1 MDRGRHEDAGQ
12 ATECFWGLQER
23 ECPKAEATVK
33 VAVLNMV
40 LGLRLGTVQ
49 TEVADCGLGID
60 EKEEGRM
67 PGVGRDATEV
77 ECEAEGAVERCG
89 R

>member
-12 ATECFWGLQER
+12 ARECFWDPQER
-23 ECPKAEATVK
+23 GYPKGAATVK
-33 VAVLNMV
+33 VAVLNMM
-40 LGLRLGTVQ
+40 LGLRLDRVQ
-49 TEVADCGLGID
+49 TEAAGCGRDID
-60 EKEEGRM
+60 EKEGGRR
-67 PGVGRDATEV
+67 PGLERDATKA